1 MQQIESARSRRGS
14 RLRKV
19 WGVVMILWL
28 GSTVARAE
36 AIRGLTAPADAK
48 IKVAFVLGPH
58 ATMIDFAGPWEVFQD
73 VHVPGRGESHDAMM
87 PFELF
92 TVAESTDAI
101 TATGGMR
108 ILPDYS
114 FDNAPQPQV
123 IVVPAVQ
130 SSEAM
135 LEWLRRA
142 SRDADVTMSV
152 CTGAF
157 VVARAGL
164 LSGKRATTHH
174 DFVTQFAERF
184 PDIELVEGSRYVENE
199 AVSSAAGLTSGIDL
213 ALRVVERY
221 FGTDV
226 AATTAEYMEYQSTR
240 WQRPVETSAV
250 SP

>member
-1 MQQIESARSRRGS
+1 MQGREIGKARRIS
-14 RLRKV
+14 RLEV
-19 WGVVMILWL
+19 IWGLIMILSA
-28 GSTVARAE
+28 GSTMARAD
-36 AIRGLTAPADAK
+36 RSGDLTAPADTK
-48 IKVAFVLGPH
+48 IMVAFVLGPH

-73 VHVPGRGESHDAMM
+73 VHVPGRGETHDAMM

-92 TVAESTDAI
+92 TVAETTDAI

-114 FDNAPQPQV
+114 FDDAPQPQV

-135 LEWLRRA
+135 LQWLRRA

-174 DFVTQFAERF
+174 DFVIQFAERF

-221 FGTDV
+221 FGTEV
-226 AATTAEYMEYQSTR
+226 AAATAEYMEYQSSR